1 MHTLQILEFLPKIMA
16 TLHLYFIAIM
26 QGMTE
31 LFPISSL
38 GHIVLVPAVLN
49 WPVDRDASWFLPFI
63 VVLHLGTAAALLLYF
78 WRDWAQI
85 LGGTLRARGSL
96 KDPSTHL
103 LLLLIVASIPAGI
116 LGLVFEHALR
126 QLFGGFVIVALFLM
140 LNGVMLI
147 WGDRLKSRLAQH
159 SIERMTFKRGLIIG
173 FAQALALIPGMSRSG
188 ATLVAGLSVGL
199 DYQAAARFS
208 FLLATPIIGLAGML
222 EVPQL
227 LHPAAGT
234 VSVPLGTILLAGIL
248 SGIFAYFS
256 TWFLMRYFK
265 GHEST
270 ALRPFGIYCVI
281 AGLGALVIHFA

>member
-1 MHTLQILEFLPKIMA
+1 MD

-103 LLLLIVASIPAGI
+103 LLLLIVASIPAGSW
-116 LGLVFEHALR
+116 ALC
-126 QLFGGFVIVALFLM
+126 LNMPCDDSSVA
-140 LNGVMLI
+140 
-147 WGDRLKSRLAQH
+147 S
-159 SIERMTFKRGLIIG
+159 
-173 FAQALALIPGMSRSG
+173 
-188 ATLVAGLSVGL
+188 
-199 DYQAAARFS
+199 
-208 FLLATPIIGLAGML
+208 
-222 EVPQL
+222 
-227 LHPAAGT
+227 
-234 VSVPLGTILLAGIL
+234 
-248 SGIFAYFS
+248 
-256 TWFLMRYFK
+256 
-265 GHEST
+265 
-270 ALRPFGIYCVI
+270 
-281 AGLGALVIHFA
+281 